1 MPRPA
6 TRIRRRLAELD
17 RPLSAIAAATERL
30 RLVGAAII
38 APLRHPLLLAHELA
52 ALDLLSDGRLV
63 VQPTVSWHRD
73 EYEAL
78 GVPFEAAATCST
90 STSRRG
96 ARRGRRRPR
105 RSTAATTPS
114 TDVYLEP
121 KPFRPDGPRIWF
133 GGATWRRL
141 LRRLVDTGDGLHP
154 FGQPT
159 DEQIAPLRAAMAAA
173 GRDFA
178 ELEIVGGIAPRFPDD
193 AQPRRPR
200 RGAEAIPAQL
210 EAGFTTI
217 CFKPSMFTDDPAR
230 GAGPVPPFGRARGGD
245 GVSRRPRIA
254 ITPWRRVVPT
264 YLAERTVLD
273 ALDPAYSERVADAG
287 ALPMIVPRAGASAAE
302 ALDGFDG
309 LLLSGGGDVDPS
321 TYGAA
326 PENVADA
333 DPAADAWELEL
344 VGEARSRA
352 LPVLGVCRGAQLLAV
367 AAGGRL
373 AQRLPAVAAHRDIA
387 ELTPEEILA
396 ERHPV
401 ELAEG
406 SRVRAIFGAGRV
418 DVNTIHHHAIADA
431 GTLAVTGRAAG
442 GLVEAIEGD
451 GPFLV
456 GVQWHPEKM
465 SEPDQRLLFEAFVR
479 STATP

>member
-1 MPRPA
+1 M
-6 TRIRRRLAELD
+6 
-17 RPLSAIAAATERL
+17 
-30 RLVGAAII
+30 
-38 APLRHPLLLAHELA
+38 
-52 ALDLLSDGRLV
+52 
-63 VQPTVSWHRD
+63 
-73 EYEAL
+73 
-78 GVPFEAAATCST
+78 
-90 STSRRG
+90 
-96 ARRGRRRPR
+96 
-105 RSTAATTPS
+105 
-114 TDVYLEP
+114 
-121 KPFRPDGPRIWF
+121 
-133 GGATWRRL
+133 
-141 LRRLVDTGDGLHP
+141 
-154 FGQPT
+154 
-159 DEQIAPLRAAMAAA
+159 
-173 GRDFA
+173 
-178 ELEIVGGIAPRFPDD
+178 
-193 AQPRRPR
+193 
-200 RGAEAIPAQL
+200 
-210 EAGFTTI
+210 
-217 CFKPSMFTDDPAR
+217 
-230 GAGPVPPFGRARGGD
+230 
-245 GVSRRPRIA
+245 SRRPRIA

-344 VGEARSRA
+344 VREARSRE